1 MIQIKGEKEMINK
14 NALKLCGVN
23 EEDFLNWCR
32 ENKKPAYLNSSKTK
46 FFMEIHQR
54 KLTKDSDGKLI
65 KK

>member
-1 MIQIKGEKEMINK
+1 MINK
-14 NALKLCGVN
+14 NALKLCGVT
-23 EEDFLNWCR
+23 EEDYLNWCR

-54 KLTKDSDGKLI
+54 KLAKDSDGKLI